1 MKISRKAAAFGLAVL
16 GVAAT
21 AAAIGGTAAHSSTAN
36 LAAAVAAQ
44 PSLTG
49 CTSSKGKLTYGI
61 AGAGITALDPNTISF
76 AGQAPLQTL
85 LYDGLTKYDKTMQA
99 VPDLATSWKSS
110 KDLMHWS
117 FTLRRDARYANGRP
131 FTSADARANLLR
143 VLDPAVASQAQGNV
157 ADIRSVHTNG
167 KWGLTIRLGHPS
179 ALLPTALVDVKMSDT
194 DDISSLNKTGNGT
207 GPYKV
212 ANFVPGQN
220 LTLVPNTHYFGGTP
234 CLKEIDFI
242 REPDTTSMVTDF
254 KSGKLGMVWQV
265 PPVDIPAVKSSS
277 SAFLVPVGISSAH
290 VWEVDTTSPP
300 FNDIRARQALSYVI
314 DRKTMVQAAFFG
326 LATPSYANE
335 VISQTS
341 PFYDKSLK
349 PYTFSLAKAKQLFD
363 AAGVKPGTTFTFWA
377 LAGRRDE
384 WITMAQILQQD
395 LKQIGLNLTI
405 VRSDV
410 STWLSKFYPAGK
422 SYPGYIIANYFSLPP
437 NPSYAF
443 SQVQYGACE
452 CNWKNATFEALAQK
466 AVGEPSVAAR
476 SKIYDQM
483 QAIESQQSP
492 IMVIAH
498 QTNIVAYLKGLT
510 GAWEDAQGNVHL
522 EAAKLAS

>member
-1 MKISRKAAAFGLAVL
+1 MKMSRKAAAFALAVL
-16 GVAAT
+16 CAAAVAA
-21 AAAIGGTAAHSSTAN
+21 ALGGTAAHSSTAN
-36 LAAAVAAQ
+36 LAQAVAAT

-49 CTSSKGKLTYGI
+49 CTSSKGKITYGI

-85 LYDGLTKYDKTMQA
+85 LYDGLTKYNKAMQP

-117 FTLRRDARYANGRP
+117 FTLRNDAHYANGRQ

-167 KWGLTIRLGHPS
+167 KFGLTIRLGHPS
-179 ALLPTALVDVKMSDT
+179 ALLPTGLVDVKMSDT
-194 DDISSLNKTGNGT
+194 TDLGSLNKTGNGT

-242 REPDTTSMVTDF
+242 REPDTTAMVTDF
-254 KSGKLGMVWQV
+254 KSGKLSMVWQV
-265 PPVDIPAVKSSS
+265 PPVDIPAVKSNST
-277 SAFLVPVGISSAH
+277 AFLVPVGISSAH
-290 VWEVDTTSPP
+290 VWEVDTTAAP
-300 FNDIRARQALSYVI
+300 FNDVRARQALSYAI
-314 DRKTMVQAAFFG
+314 NRKTMVQAAFFG

-341 PFYDKSLK
+341 PFYDKTLK
-349 PYTFSLAKAKQLFD
+349 PYTFNLTKAKQLFD

-422 SYPGYIIANYFSLPP
+422 SFPGYIIGNYFSLPP

-452 CNWKNATFEALAQK
+452 CNWKNAQFEALAQK
-466 AVGEPSVAAR
+466 AVGTPDVAAR
-476 SKIYDQM
+476 SKIYNQM
-483 QAIESQQSP
+483 QGIESSQSP
-492 IMVIAH
+492 VMVIAH
-498 QTNIVAYLKGLT
+498 QTNIVAYLKGIT

-522 EAAKLAS
+522 ESARVA

>member
-1 MKISRKAAAFGLAVL
+1 MKMSRKAAAFALAVVCAAA
-16 GVAAT
+16 VAAVL
-21 AAAIGGTAAHSSTAN
+21 GGTAAHSSTVT
-36 LAAAVAAQ
+36 LGRVAAT

-49 CTSSKGKLTYGI
+49 CTSSKGKITYGI
-61 AGAGITALDPNTISF
+61 AGAGITALDPNTIAF
-76 AGQAPLQTL
+76 AGQAPLQTA
-85 LYDGLTKYDKTMQA
+85 LYNGLTKYNKAMQA
-99 VPDLATSWKSS
+99 VPDLALSWKSS
-110 KDLMHWS
+110 KDLMHWT
-117 FTLRRDARYANGRP
+117 FTLRRDARYANGRQ

-143 VLDPAVASQAQGNV
+143 VLDPAVASQAQGNI

-167 KWGLTIRLGHPS
+167 PYGLTIRLGHPS

-194 DDISSLNKTGNGT
+194 TDLSSLNKTGNGT

-234 CLKEIDFI
+234 CLQEIDFI
-242 REPDTTSMVTDF
+242 REPDTTAMVTDF
-254 KSGKLGMVWQV
+254 KSGKLSMVWQV

-277 SAFLVPVGISSAH
+277 TAFLTPIGISSAH
-290 VWEVDTTSPP
+290 VWEVDTTSAP
-300 FNDIRARQALSYVI
+300 FNDVRARQALSYAI

-341 PFYDKSLK
+341 PFYDKTLK
-349 PYTFSLAKAKQLFD
+349 PYTFNLAKAKQLFD

-395 LKQIGLNLTI
+395 LKQIGLNLNI

-422 SYPGYIIANYFSLPP
+422 SYPGYIIGNYFSLPP
-437 NPSYAF
+437 NPSYGF
-443 SQVQYGACE
+443 SQIQYGSCE

-466 AVGEPSVAAR
+466 AVGIPDVVAR
-476 SKIYDQM
+476 SKIYNQM
-483 QAIESQQSP
+483 QGIESSQSP
-492 IMVIAH
+492 VMVIAH
-498 QTNIVAYLKGLT
+498 QTNIVAYVKGIT

-522 EAAKLAS
+522 EAAKLG